1 MTKAI
6 PKKEV
11 KPASVGK
18 PGITGIPIDPDDTDL
33 LDVLPVK
40 VRISEGDP
48 QEDEDY
54 DPLLEVFNIEDDD
67 EDEIIAAD
75 LSPDLFDGLESAT
88 SNIDLDYLSKI
99 IGLGRKNRQLGY
111 DEVNDLLPNTM
122 SSSADIDYILAKFE
136 EEGIEIIVPSNEGPA
151 PEDEEA
157 NFNRETKKAFKRYLD
172 GEENID
178 VDPLRHY
185 LNHMG
190 KIPLLTRKEE
200 FRLSK
205 MLEMTEKMVR
215 RCLYTSSYAQ
225 TALIEKLK
233 RVTDKEI
240 DKFMIINPDIGV
252 EKSFAKRRM
261 LTNIETLRKIN
272 KRNKKD
278 MESFLKGGSKNL
290 LERITQRQNS
300 IASLLEEIA
309 IKNVKLKGVTE
320 ELVKC
325 SLQMRKLINEHALLE
340 KKDPKSLRTKQIH
353 IKIIK
358 MEYEMGETADSL
370 FARIQRLEKARGD
383 LLIASK
389 GLAEGNLRLVVPIA
403 KDHRNR
409 GIPFL
414 DLTQDGNSG
423 LMRAVE
429 KFEYRRGFKFST
441 YATWWIR
448 QSVTRCI
455 QEHSRAIRL
464 PANTLRTIARIRNV
478 MRTFEHERGRPPS
491 VEEIAD
497 DVNIPETEVK
507 RLLRIAYNPISLD
520 ATLGDGDGEF
530 GDFIAD
536 RAARQPH
543 EIIDLKQLRDK
554 LYASMVD
561 LTDREREIIILRF
574 GIGGQTYTLEEVGAK
589 FGVTRER
596 IRQIEAKALMKL
608 QHPIRSGH
616 LIPYMEAYEE

>member
-1 MTKAI
+1 MS
-6 PKKEV
+6 KKDQEEVLDDKNIEV
-11 KPASVGK
+11 K
-18 PGITGIPIDPDDTDL
+18 DPDELKNKEGESKESEDDFDP
-33 LDVLPVK
+33 DV
-40 VRISEGDP
+40 IEGI
-48 QEDEDY
+48 DED
-54 DPLLEVFNIEDDD
+54 LVGHV
-67 EDEIIAAD
+67 
-75 LSPDLFDGLESAT
+75 PDLFQDQNAT
-88 SNIDLDYLSKI
+88 TNIDLDYISKI
-99 IGLGRKNRQLGY
+99 IEEGLEKRKLNY
-111 DEVNDLLPNTM
+111 EEVNDMLPNTM
-122 SSSADIDYILAKFE
+122 SSSSDVDTILAKFE
-136 EEGIEIIVPSNEGPA
+136 ELGLEIIIPEIDGPA
-151 PEDEEA
+151 PEDQEA
-157 NFNRETKKAFKRYLD
+157 NLNRETKKAFKRYLD
-172 GEENID
+172 GEEDID

-190 KIPLLTRKEE
+190 KIPLLTRQEE

-215 RCLYTSSYAQ
+215 RCLYTNSLAQ
-225 TALIEKLK
+225 NEIIEMIENI
-233 RVTDKEI
+233 TDRQV

-252 EKSFAKRRM
+252 EKPFAKRRM
-261 LTNIETLRKIN
+261 LSNIETIKKIN
-272 KRNKKD
+272 KKNKADISAYLKNND
-278 MESFLKGGSKNL
+278 ESL
-290 LERITQRQNS
+290 LENIRVRQNS
-300 IASLLEEIA
+300 CASLLEEMT
-309 IKNVKLKGVTE
+309 IKNIKLVPISDNLFKYAQQMGKLSIE
-320 ELVKC
+320 NER
-325 SLQMRKLINEHALLE
+325 LQKRSPTSMRARQINMQIFKLEYQLGEPASNL
-340 KKDPKSLRTKQIH
+340 QI
-353 IKIIK
+353 
-358 MEYEMGETADSL
+358 
-370 FARIQRLEKARGD
+370 RIQRLKKAKND

-389 GLAEGNLRLVVPIA
+389 GLAEGNLRLVVSIA

-414 DLTQDGNSG
+414 DLIQDGNSG

-464 PANTLRTIARIRNV
+464 PANTLRTIAKIRNV
-478 MRTFEHERGRPPS
+478 MRTFEHDRGRPAQ

-497 DVNIPETEVK
+497 EVNIPESEVK

-536 RAARQPH
+536 KTAKQPH
-543 EIIDLKQLRDK
+543 EIVDLHNLRSK
-554 LYASMVD
+554 LYQSMVD
-561 LTDREREIIILRF
+561 LTDREREIIVLRF
-574 GIGGQTYTLEEVGAK
+574 GIGGQSYTLEEVGAK

-616 LIPYMEAYEE
+616 LVPFMEAYEK

>member
-1 MTKAI
+1 TVE
-6 PKKEV
+6 KEEENV
-11 KPASVGK
+11 IVL
-18 PGITGIPIDPDDTDL
+18 PDDL
-33 LDVLPVK
+33 EE
-40 VRISEGDP
+40 ISGVAPDM
-48 QEDEDY
+48 
-54 DPLLEVFNIEDDD
+54 FSGIE
-67 EDEIIAAD
+67 
-75 LSPDLFDGLESAT
+75 T
-88 SNIDLDYLSKI
+88 SNVDYDYLSKI
-99 IGLGRKNRQLGY
+99 VDLGKEKGVLDY
-111 DEVNDLLPNTM
+111 DEVNDMLPNTM
-122 SSSADIDYILAKFE
+122 SSSSDVDYILAKFE
-136 EEGIEIIVPSNEGPA
+136 EYQLEIIIPQIEGPA
-151 PEDEEA
+151 PEDQEA
-157 NFNRETKKAFKRYLD
+157 NLNRETKKAFKRYLD
-172 GEENID
+172 GEEDID

-190 KIPLLTRKEE
+190 KIPLLTRREE

-215 RCLYTSSYAQ
+215 RCLYTNSYSQ
-225 TALIEKLK
+225 KSIITLIENI
-233 RVTDKEI
+233 TDREV
-240 DKFMIINPDIGV
+240 DKFMLINPDIGV

-261 LTNIETLRKIN
+261 LTNIATIKKIIQ
-272 KRNKKD
+272 RNNDSMAKY
-278 MESFLKGGSKNL
+278 LKEGNHELVKN
-290 LERITQRQNS
+290 IQQRQNS
-300 IASLLEEIA
+300 CASLLEEIA
-309 IKNVKLKGVTE
+309 IKNVKLTDIADD
-320 ELVKC
+320 LIKC
-325 SLQMRKLINEHALLE
+325 ASQMKKL
-340 KKDPKSLRTKQIH
+340 KD
-353 IKIIK
+353 
-358 MEYEMGETADSL
+358 EYERLNRRAPTSMRTRQLHVQLLKLEYQMGEPADEL
-370 FARIQRLEKARGD
+370 FQRIKRLKKARQD
-383 LLIASK
+383 LLAASK
-389 GLAEGNLRLVVPIA
+389 GLAEGNLRLVVSIA

-414 DLTQDGNSG
+414 DLIQDGNSG

-478 MRTFEHERGRPPS
+478 MRTFEHDRGRPAS

-497 DVNIPETEVK
+497 EVNIPETEVK

-536 RAARQPH
+536 RAAKQPH
-543 EIIDLKQLRDK
+543 EVIDLQDLRSK
-554 LYASMVD
+554 LYQSMVD

-574 GIGGQTYTLEEVGAK
+574 GIGGQSYTLEEVGAK

-616 LIPYMEAYEE
+616 LVPFMEAYEE

>member
-1 MTKAI
+1 MSKVE
-6 PKKEV
+6 KEDL
-11 KPASVGK
+11 
-18 PGITGIPIDPDDTDL
+18 ILDDD
-33 LDVLPVK
+33 LPVEEDTIGK
-40 VRISEGDP
+40 VGS
-48 QEDEDY
+48 
-54 DPLLEVFNIEDDD
+54 LEDDD
-67 EDEIIAAD
+67 DIDMEG
-75 LSPDLFDGLESAT
+75 LSPDLYEDGDEVM
-88 SNIDLDYLSKI
+88 SNVHDDYLQRI
-99 IGLGRKNRQLGY
+99 VQIGKEKKLVSY
-111 DEVNDLLPNTM
+111 DEANDALPNTM
-122 SSSADIDYILAKFE
+122 SSSSDVDYILAKFE
-136 EEGIEIIVPSNEGPA
+136 EIGIEMVIPDVEGPA

-172 GEENID
+172 GEQDID

-215 RCLYTSSYAQ
+215 RCLYTSGYTQSVI
-225 TALIEKLK
+225 TRMLRHISD
-233 RVTDKEI
+233 REI
-240 DKFMIINPDIGV
+240 DKFMIINPDMGV
-252 EKSFAKRRM
+252 EKPFAKKRM
-261 LTNIETLRKIN
+261 LSNLDSLEMIQ
-272 KRNKKD
+272 KRNRAD
-278 MESFLKGGSKNL
+278 MAPRLKSGEDHGEI
-290 LERITQRQNS
+290 ERIRLRQNS
-300 IASLLEEIA
+300 CASLLEEVN
-309 IKNVKLKGVTE
+309 IKNVKLLPVAD
-320 ELVKC
+320 ELMKC
-325 SLQMRKLINEHALLE
+325 AQQMRKLIDERTRL
-340 KKDPKSLRTKQIH
+340 KKRAPKSMRARQIEV
-353 IKIIK
+353 KIIK
-358 MEYEMGETADSL
+358 MEYEMCETADDL
-370 FARIQRLEKARGD
+370 FKRIERLKKARAD
-383 LLIASK
+383 LLVASK
-389 GLAEGNLRLVVPIA
+389 GLAEGNLRLVVSIA

-414 DLTQDGNSG
+414 DLIQDGNSG

-464 PANTLRTIARIRNV
+464 PANTLRTIAKIRNA
-478 MRTFEHERGRPPS
+478 MRTFEHDRGRPAS
-491 VEEIAD
+491 VEELAD
-497 DVNIPETEVK
+497 EVNIPESEVK

-536 RAARQPH
+536 KTTLQPH
-543 EIIDLKQLRDK
+543 EIVDLKELREK
-554 LYASMVD
+554 LYQSMSD
-561 LTDREREIIILRF
+561 LSEREREIIILRF

-616 LIPYMEAYEE
+616 LVPFMEAYED

>member
-1 MTKAI
+1 MG
-6 PKKEV
+6 KKNQEEKLDKDKV
-11 KPASVGK
+11 SVEEK
-18 PGITGIPIDPDDTDL
+18 KTEETVAQSEEEDFDPD
-33 LDVLPVK
+33 VLAG
-40 VRISEGDP
+40 I
-48 QEDEDY
+48 
-54 DPLLEVFNIEDDD
+54 DDD
-67 EDEIIAAD
+67 
-75 LSPDLFDGLESAT
+75 LVGHVPDLFEDQNET
-88 SNIDLDYLSKI
+88 TIVYLDYIAKI
-99 IGLGRKNRQLGY
+99 IETGEEKKRLSY
-111 DEVNDLLPNTM
+111 EEVNDMLPNTM
-122 SSSADIDYILAKFE
+122 SSSSDVDKILAKFE
-136 EEGIEIIVPSNEGPA
+136 ELGLEIVIPDIDGPA
-151 PEDEEA
+151 PEDQEA
-157 NFNRETKKAFKRYLD
+157 NLNRETKKAFKRYLD
-172 GEENID
+172 GEEDID

-190 KIPLLTRKEE
+190 KIPLLTRQEE

-215 RCLYTSSYAQ
+215 RCLYTSSLAQ
-225 TALIEKLK
+225 QETIE
-233 RVTDKEI
+233 VIENITDREV

-252 EKSFAKRRM
+252 EKPFAKRRM
-261 LTNIETLRKIN
+261 LSNVDTIKKIN
-272 KRNKKD
+272 KRNRAD
-278 MESFLKGGSKNL
+278 MAAYLKNGDEKL
-290 LERITQRQNS
+290 IEKIKVRQNS
-300 IASLLEEIA
+300 CASLLEEIT
-309 IKNVKLKGVTE
+309 IKNIKLTPVSDNLLKYAQ
-320 ELVKC
+320 
-325 SLQMRKLINEHALLE
+325 QMEKLIHENERLQ
-340 KKDPKSLRTKQIH
+340 KRNPKTMRARQ
-353 IKIIK
+353 IK
-358 MEYEMGETADSL
+358 MQIYKLEYKLGEPASDL
-370 FARIQRLEKARGD
+370 QVRIKRLKKAKAD

-389 GLAEGNLRLVVPIA
+389 GLAEGNLRLVVSIA

-414 DLTQDGNSG
+414 DLIQDGNSG

-464 PANTLRTIARIRNV
+464 PANTLRTIAKIRNV
-478 MRTFEHERGRPPS
+478 MRTFEHDRGRPAQ

-497 DVNIPETEVK
+497 EVNIPESEVK

-536 RAARQPH
+536 KTAKQPH
-543 EIIDLKQLRDK
+543 EIVDLHNLRSK
-554 LYASMVD
+554 LYQSMVD
-561 LTDREREIIILRF
+561 LTDREREIIVLRF
-574 GIGGQTYTLEEVGAK
+574 GIGGQSYTLEEVGAK

-616 LIPYMEAYEE
+616 LVPFMEAYEK

>member
-1 MTKAI
+1 MS
-6 PKKEV
+6 EED
-11 KPASVGK
+11 
-18 PGITGIPIDPDDTDL
+18 IDLSDETQ
-33 LDVLPVK
+33 VE
-40 VRISEGDP
+40 ISEDP
-48 QEDEDY
+48 VIAGVDEATDDSSETSVLADEDSS
-54 DPLLEVFNIEDDD
+54 LETQSFGAI
-67 EDEIIAAD
+67 
-75 LSPDLFDGLESAT
+75 PDLFDEIDIES
-88 SNIDLDYLSKI
+88 NVDLDYLAKI
-99 IGLGRKNRQLGY
+99 VGLGTLKGVLDY

-122 SSSADIDYILAKFE
+122 SSSSDVDYILAKFE
-136 EEGIEIIVPSNEGPA
+136 GLGIDIIIPDFEGPA
-151 PEDEEA
+151 PEDQEA
-157 NFNRETKKAFKRYLD
+157 NLNRETKKAFKRYLD
-172 GEENID
+172 GEEDID

-215 RCLYTSSYAQ
+215 RCIYTSSYGQ
-225 TALIEKLK
+225 QEIESMFKGI
-233 RVTDKEI
+233 TDREV
-240 DKFMIINPDIGV
+240 DRFMIINPDVGI

-261 LTNIETLRKIN
+261 LTNIETIRKIRL
-272 KRNKKD
+272 RNKQD
-278 MESFLKGGSKNL
+278 MTAFLKGEREVTL
-290 LERITQRQNS
+290 LDRIAQRQNS
-300 IASLLEEIA
+300 CASLLEEIA
-309 IKNVKLKGVTE
+309 IKNVCLKE
-320 ELVKC
+320 IAENLIKC
-325 SLQMRKLINEHALLE
+325 SHQMKKMLDEHERLKKRAPDSMRVRQLHVQIVKL
-340 KKDPKSLRTKQIH
+340 
-353 IKIIK
+353 
-358 MEYEMGETADSL
+358 EYQMGEPAEYL
-370 FARIQRLEKARGD
+370 FKRIRRLQKARHD
-383 LLIASK
+383 LLMASK
-389 GLAEGNLRLVVPIA
+389 GLAEGNLRLVVSIA

-414 DLTQDGNSG
+414 DLIQDGNSG

-478 MRTFEHERGRPPS
+478 MRTFEHDRGRSAS

-497 DVNIPETEVK
+497 EVNIPESEVK

-536 RAARQPH
+536 RAAKQPH
-543 EIIDLKQLRDK
+543 EIVDLQNLRSN
-554 LYASMVD
+554 LYKSMVD
-561 LTDREREIIILRF
+561 LTEREREIIILRF
-574 GIGGQTYTLEEVGAK
+574 GIGGQSYTLEEVGAK

-616 LIPYMEAYEE
+616 LVPFMESYED

>member
-1 MTKAI
+1 MAKSEQEEEPVKDENLSEETE
-6 PKKEV
+6 EV
-11 KPASVGK
+11 QEGAESEEEDF
-18 PGITGIPIDPDDTDL
+18 DPDNFDDIDDL
-33 LDVLPVK
+33 IDHEPDMFDDLDEPTNV
-40 VRISEGDP
+40 
-48 QEDEDY
+48 
-54 DPLLEVFNIEDDD
+54 
-67 EDEIIAAD
+67 
-75 LSPDLFDGLESAT
+75 
-88 SNIDLDYLSKI
+88 DLDYISKI
-99 IGLGRKNRQLGY
+99 VNLGLEKKKLSY
-111 DEVNDLLPNTM
+111 EEVNDMLPNTM
-122 SSSADIDYILAKFE
+122 SSSSDVDTILAKFE
-136 EEGIEIIVPSNEGPA
+136 ALGLEIIIPEYDGPA
-151 PEDEEA
+151 PEDQEA
-157 NFNRETKKAFKRYLD
+157 NLNRETKKAFKRYLD
-172 GEENID
+172 GEEDID

-215 RCLYTSSYAQ
+215 RCLYTNSLAQ
-225 TALIEKLK
+225 T
-233 RVTDKEI
+233 EI
-240 DKFMIINPDIGV
+240 IAMLSKIKDREVDKFMIINPDIGI
-252 EKSFAKRRM
+252 EKSFAKKRM
-261 LTNIETLRKIN
+261 LSNVETIEKIN
-272 KRNKKD
+272 KRNKDDMANYLKTKD
-278 MESFLKGGSKNL
+278 ESL
-290 LERITQRQNS
+290 LENIKVRQNS
-300 IASLLEEIA
+300 CASLMEEMA
-309 IKNVKLKGVTE
+309 IKNVKLQQVSSNIIKYAQQVNKLVTE
-320 ELVKC
+320 RERLFKRNPN
-325 SLQMRKLINEHALLE
+325 SMRARQINVQIYKL
-340 KKDPKSLRTKQIH
+340 
-353 IKIIK
+353 
-358 MEYEMGETADSL
+358 EYQMGEPAD
-370 FARIQRLEKARGD
+370 AVAIRIKRLKKAKND

-389 GLAEGNLRLVVPIA
+389 GLAEGNLRLVVSIA

-414 DLTQDGNSG
+414 DLIQDGNSG

-464 PANTLRTIARIRNV
+464 PANTLRTIAKIRNV
-478 MRTFEHERGRPPS
+478 MRTFEHDRGRQAQ

-497 DVNIPETEVK
+497 EVNIPESEVK

-536 RAARQPH
+536 KTAKQPH
-543 EIIDLKQLRDK
+543 DIVDLQNLREK
-554 LYASMVD
+554 LYQSMVD
-561 LTDREREIIILRF
+561 LTEREREIIVLRF
-574 GIGGQTYTLEEVGAK
+574 GIGGQSYTLEEVGAK

-616 LIPYMEAYEE
+616 LVPFMEAYEH

>member
-1 MTKAI
+1 MSSKTKESSKAAPEEETI
-6 PKKEV
+6 SSETQTISAEEETIQD
-11 KPASVGK
+11 PA
-18 PGITGIPIDPDDTDL
+18 
-33 LDVLPVK
+33 
-40 VRISEGDP
+40 
-48 QEDEDY
+48 EDSQFSTE
-54 DPLLEVFNIEDDD
+54 
-67 EDEIIAAD
+67 
-75 LSPDLFDGLESAT
+75 PDLFDGVEMES
-88 SNIDLDYLSKI
+88 NVELDYLSKI
-99 IGLGRKNRQLGY
+99 VELGKLKGILSY

-122 SSSADIDYILAKFE
+122 SSSSDVDYILAKFE
-136 EEGIEIIVPSNEGPA
+136 ELELEIIIAEYEGPA
-151 PEDEEA
+151 PEDQEA
-157 NFNRETKKAFKRYLD
+157 NLNRETKKAFKRYLD
-172 GEENID
+172 GEEDID

-215 RCLYTSSYAQ
+215 RCLYTSTYAQ
-225 TALIEKLK
+225 VKIAEMLREI
-233 RVTDKEI
+233 TDREV
-240 DKFMIINPDIGV
+240 DKFMIINPDIGI

-261 LTNIETLRKIN
+261 HTNLDTIEKISE
-272 KRNKKD
+272 RNQRD
-278 MESFLKGGSKNL
+278 IAHYLKQGNDPKL
-290 LERITQRQNS
+290 LDVIYQRQNS
-300 IASLLEEIA
+300 CASLLEEVT
-309 IKNVKLKGVTE
+309 IKNVCLIETAEDLIKCAAQMKKMIDEYTRICKRSPDSMRARQLKVMI
-320 ELVKC
+320 V
-325 SLQMRKLINEHALLE
+325 
-340 KKDPKSLRTKQIH
+340 
-353 IKIIK
+353 K
-358 MEYEMGETADSL
+358 MEYQMGEPADAL
-370 FARIQRLEKARGD
+370 FRRIKRLKKARYD
-383 LLIASK
+383 LLMASK
-389 GLAEGNLRLVVPIA
+389 GLAEGNLRLVVSIA

-414 DLTQDGNSG
+414 DLIQDGNSG

-478 MRTFEHERGRPPS
+478 MRTFEHDRGRAAS

-497 DVNIPETEVK
+497 EVNIPEGEVK

-536 RAARQPH
+536 RAAKQPH
-543 EIIDLKQLRDK
+543 EIVDLQHLRDN
-554 LYASMVD
+554 LYKAMVD
-561 LTDREREIIILRF
+561 LTEREKEIIILRF
-574 GIGGQTYTLEEVGAK
+574 GIGGQSYTLEEVGAK

-616 LIPYMEAYEE
+616 LVPFMEAYED

>member
-1 MTKAI
+1 MSKETKDRNDE
-6 PKKEV
+6 KKI
-11 KPASVGK
+11 VGS
-18 PGITGIPIDPDDTDL
+18 DDTITMD
-33 LDVLPVK
+33 P
-40 VRISEGDP
+40 SEKTDASEQTGTIGTIVDP
-48 QEDEDY
+48 SEDTS
-54 DPLLEVFNIEDDD
+54 FKS
-67 EDEIIAAD
+67 
-75 LSPDLFDGLESAT
+75 SPDLFDDMDMES
-88 SNIDLDYLSKI
+88 NVDIDYLGQI
-99 IGLGRKNRQLGY
+99 VELGCLKGVLDY

-122 SSSADIDYILAKFE
+122 SSSSDVDYVLAKFE
-136 EEGIEIIVPSNEGPA
+136 EIGIEIIIPEFDGPA
-151 PEDEEA
+151 PEDQEA
-157 NFNRETKKAFKRYLD
+157 NLNRETKKAFKRYLD
-172 GEENID
+172 GEEDID

-215 RCLYTSSYAQ
+215 RCLYTSSYGQ
-225 TALIEKLK
+225 QEIENMLK
-233 RVTDKEI
+233 GITDREV
-240 DKFMIINPDIGV
+240 DKFMIINPDIGI

-261 LTNIETLRKIN
+261 LTNVETIRKIRD
-272 KRNKKD
+272 RNKKD
-278 MESFLKGGSKNL
+278 LSEFLKEGRDEDIV
-290 LERITQRQNS
+290 ERINQRQNS
-300 IASLLEEIA
+300 CASLLEEVT
-309 IKNVKLKGVTE
+309 IKNVCLKE
-320 ELVKC
+320 
-325 SLQMRKLINEHALLE
+325 IA
-340 KKDPKSLRTKQIH
+340 DD
-353 IKIIK
+353 IIK
-358 MEYEMGETADSL
+358 CASQMEKMLVEYERLKKRSPNSMRTRQLYVQIVKLEYQMGEPASEL
-370 FARIQRLEKARGD
+370 FKRIKRLKKARHD
-383 LLIASK
+383 LLMASK
-389 GLAEGNLRLVVPIA
+389 GLAEGNLRLVVSIA

-414 DLTQDGNSG
+414 DLIQDGNSG

-478 MRTFEHERGRPPS
+478 MRTFEHDRGRSAS

-497 DVNIPETEVK
+497 EVNIPEGEVK

-536 RAARQPH
+536 RAAKQPH
-543 EIIDLKQLRDK
+543 ELVDLQDLREN
-554 LYASMVD
+554 LYKSMVD

-574 GIGGQTYTLEEVGAK
+574 GIGGQSYTLEEVGAK

-616 LIPYMEAYEE
+616 LVPFMESYEE

>member
-1 MTKAI
+1 MAI
-6 PKKEV
+6 DQLPIENNQKDRTEV
-11 KPASVGK
+11 SEVV
-18 PGITGIPIDPDDTDL
+18 
-33 LDVLPVK
+33 DVN
-40 VRISEGDP
+40 II
-48 QEDEDY
+48 EDETLDGA
-54 DPLLEVFNIEDDD
+54 ER
-67 EDEIIAAD
+67 
-75 LSPDLFDGLESAT
+75 DLFSGLDET
-88 SNIDLDYLSKI
+88 SNISLDYLTKI
-99 IGLGRKNRQLGY
+99 VEQGQELGKIDY
-111 DEVNDLLPNTM
+111 DTVNDLLPNTM
-122 SSSADIDYILAKFE
+122 SSSSDVDYILAKFE
-136 EEGIEIIVPSNEGPA
+136 ELDLEIIIPILDGPA
-151 PEDEEA
+151 PEDQEA
-157 NFNRETKKAFKRYLD
+157 NLNRETKKAFKRYLD
-172 GEENID
+172 GEEDID

-225 TALIEKLK
+225 SRIIEMMQAI
-233 RVTDKEI
+233 TDREV
-240 DKFMIINPDIGV
+240 DKFMIINPDIGI

-261 LTNIETLRKIN
+261 QSNLDTIRKIHQKN
-272 KRNKKD
+272 KND
-278 MESFLKGGSKNL
+278 MADYLKNGNHDL
-290 LERITQRQNS
+290 LPKVRQRQNS
-300 IASLLEEIA
+300 CASLLEEIA
-309 IKNVKLKGVTE
+309 IKNVKLTDIADD
-320 ELVKC
+320 LIKC
-325 SLQMRKLINEHALLE
+325 SQQMKKLIDEHKRL
-340 KKDPKSLRTKQIH
+340 KKRSPKSLRVRQI
-353 IKIIK
+353 KTQIIK
-358 MEYEMGETADSL
+358 LEYQMGEPADDLSK
-370 FARIQRLEKARGD
+370 RIERLTKARAD

-389 GLAEGNLRLVVPIA
+389 GLAEGNLRLVVSIA

-414 DLTQDGNSG
+414 DLIQDGNSG

-464 PANTLRTIARIRNV
+464 PANTLRTIAKIRNV
-478 MRTFEHERGRPPS
+478 MRTFEHDRGRPAS

-497 DVNIPETEVK
+497 EVNIPESEVK

-536 RAARQPH
+536 RAAKQPH
-543 EIIDLKQLRDK
+543 EIVDLQNLRTK
-554 LYASMVD
+554 LYQSMVD
-561 LTDREREIIILRF
+561 LTDREKEIIILRF
-574 GIGGQTYTLEEVGAK
+574 GIGGQSYTLEEVGAK

-616 LIPYMEAYEE
+616 LIPFMEAYEE

>member
-1 MTKAI
+1 MVIAI
-6 PKKEV
+6 APQAPQVSPEIAQRDEHAV
-11 KPASVGK
+11 EDVTLSS
-18 PGITGIPIDPDDTDL
+18 TPDMF
-33 LDVLPVK
+33 
-40 VRISEGDP
+40 EG
-48 QEDEDY
+48 
-54 DPLLEVFNIEDDD
+54 FNM
-67 EDEIIAAD
+67 
-75 LSPDLFDGLESAT
+75 ES
-88 SNIDLDYLSKI
+88 NVDLDYLSKI
-99 IGLGRKNRQLGY
+99 IEQGELKGVLDY

-122 SSSADIDYILAKFE
+122 SSSSDVDYILAKFE
-136 EEGIEIIVPSNEGPA
+136 ELELEIVIPNLEGPA
-151 PEDEEA
+151 PEDQEA
-157 NFNRETKKAFKRYLD
+157 NLNRETKKAFKRYLD
-172 GEENID
+172 GEEDID

-190 KIPLLTRKEE
+190 KIPLLTRREE

-205 MLEMTEKMVR
+205 MLEMTEKMLR
-215 RCLYTSSYAQ
+215 RTLYTSSYAQ
-225 TALIEKLK
+225 QEIETML
-233 RVTDKEI
+233 VNITDREV
-240 DKFMIINPDIGV
+240 DKFMIINPDIGI

-261 LTNIETLRKIN
+261 LTNTETIRKIRSRNKRDIETFLRGD
-272 KRNKKD
+272 RD
-278 MESFLKGGSKNL
+278 KNL
-290 LERITQRQNS
+290 IERISQRQNS
-300 IASLLEEIA
+300 CASLLEEVS
-309 IKNVKLKGVTE
+309 IKNVCLKNIADDIIKCAAQMKKMLTEYEKLKKRSPDSMRTRQLYVQI
-320 ELVKC
+320 VK
-325 SLQMRKLINEHALLE
+325 LE
-340 KKDPKSLRTKQIH
+340 YQ
-353 IKIIK
+353 
-358 MEYEMGETADSL
+358 MGEPAHEL
-370 FARIQRLEKARGD
+370 FKRIKRLKKARHD
-383 LLIASK
+383 LLMASK
-389 GLAEGNLRLVVPIA
+389 GLAEGNLRLVVSIA

-414 DLTQDGNSG
+414 DLIQDGNSG

-478 MRTFEHERGRPPS
+478 MRTFEHDRGRAAS

-497 DVNIPETEVK
+497 EVNIPEGEVK

-536 RAARQPH
+536 RAAKQPH
-543 EIIDLKQLRDK
+543 ELVDLQDLRGA
-554 LYASMVD
+554 LYKSMVD

-574 GIGGQTYTLEEVGAK
+574 GIGGQSYTLEEVGAK

-616 LIPYMEAYEE
+616 LVPYMECYEE

>member
-1 MTKAI
+1 MKKDDSDSAEEKN
-6 PKKEV
+6 PKKDSPEV
-11 KPASVGK
+11 ETKTAPFA
-18 PGITGIPIDPDDTDL
+18 DPPEESTFTS
-33 LDVLPVK
+33 K
-40 VRISEGDP
+40 
-48 QEDEDY
+48 
-54 DPLLEVFNIEDDD
+54 
-67 EDEIIAAD
+67 
-75 LSPDLFDGLESAT
+75 PDLFDGVGMES
-88 SNIDLDYLSKI
+88 NVELDYLGKI
-99 IGLGRKNRQLGY
+99 VEFGSLKGVLDY

-122 SSSADIDYILAKFE
+122 SSASDVDYILARFE
-136 EEGIEIIVPSNEGPA
+136 ELAIEIIIPEFEGPA
-151 PEDEEA
+151 PEDQEA
-157 NFNRETKKAFKRYLD
+157 NLNRETKKAFKRYLD
-172 GEENID
+172 GEEDID

-225 TALIEKLK
+225 REIRDMLQDI
-233 RVTDKEI
+233 TDREV
-240 DKFMIINPDIGV
+240 DKFMIINPDIGI

-261 LTNIETLRKIN
+261 LTNLDTIEKIRDRNNEDMAAYLRA
-272 KRNKKD
+272 
-278 MESFLKGGSKNL
+278 GSEDITVI
-290 LERITQRQNS
+290 ERVGARQNS
-300 IASLLEEIA
+300 CASLLEEVT
-309 IKNVKLKGVTE
+309 IKNVCLKE
-320 ELVKC
+320 IADDLIKC
-325 SLQMRKLINEHALLE
+325 NAQMRKMIEEFERLQKRA
-340 KKDPKSLRTKQIH
+340 PKSMRARQLHVQIV
-353 IKIIK
+353 K
-358 MEYEMGETADSL
+358 MEYQMGEPAEALDQ
-370 FARIQRLEKARGD
+370 RIVRLKKARHD
-383 LLIASK
+383 LLMASK
-389 GLAEGNLRLVVPIA
+389 GLAEGNLRLVVSIA

-414 DLTQDGNSG
+414 DLIQDGNSG

-478 MRTFEHERGRPPS
+478 MRTFEHDRGRSAS
-491 VEEIAD
+491 VEELAD
-497 DVNIPETEVK
+497 EVNIPESEVK

-536 RAARQPH
+536 RAAKQPH
-543 EIIDLKQLRDK
+543 ELVDLQQLREN
-554 LYASMVD
+554 LYKSMVD
-561 LTDREREIIILRF
+561 LTEREKEIIILRF
-574 GIGGQTYTLEEVGAK
+574 GIGGQSYTLEEVGAK

-616 LIPYMEAYEE
+616 LVPFMESYDM

>member
-1 MTKAI
+1 MELEDA
-6 PKKEV
+6 
-11 KPASVGK
+11 
-18 PGITGIPIDPDDTDL
+18 D
-33 LDVLPVK
+33 
-40 VRISEGDP
+40 ISEDS
-48 QEDEDY
+48 EIIDI
-54 DPLLEVFNIEDDD
+54 VDD
-67 EDEIIAAD
+67 EDDVLDIDEVDIEGVT
-75 LSPDLFDGLESAT
+75 PDLFSDLDGES
-88 SNIDLDYLSKI
+88 NVELDYLSKI
-99 IGLGRKNRQLGY
+99 VGNGVERGVLDY

-122 SSSADIDYILAKFE
+122 SSSSDVDYILAKFE
-136 EEGIEIIVPSNEGPA
+136 ELSIDIIIPDYEGPA
-151 PEDEEA
+151 PEDQEA
-157 NFNRETKKAFKRYLD
+157 NLNRETKKAFKRYLD
-172 GEENID
+172 GEEDID

-215 RCLYTSSYAQ
+215 RCLYTSSYCQ
-225 TALIEKLK
+225 QIIDDMLYRISD
-233 RVTDKEI
+233 RDV
-240 DKFMIINPDIGV
+240 DKFMIINPDIGI

-261 LTNIETLRKIN
+261 QTNLDTIRKIR
-272 KRNKKD
+272 KRNKQD
-278 MESFLKGGSKNL
+278 VSDYLKEIK
-290 LERITQRQNS
+290 EKKIIEVVQQRQNS
-300 IASLLEEIA
+300 CASLLEEIT
-309 IKNVKLKGVTE
+309 IKNVCLKDVAE
-320 ELVKC
+320 ELIKC
-325 SLQMRKLINEHALLE
+325 AQQMHKLIDEYDRL
-340 KKDPKSLRTKQIH
+340 KKRAPDSMRTRQIH
-353 IKIIK
+353 VQIIK
-358 MEYEMGETADSL
+358 LEYQMGEPAEEL
-370 FARIQRLEKARGD
+370 FKRITRLKKAQND
-383 LLIASK
+383 LLMASK
-389 GLAEGNLRLVVPIA
+389 GLAEGNLRLVVSIA

-414 DLTQDGNSG
+414 DLIQDGNSG

-464 PANTLRTIARIRNV
+464 PANTLRTIAKIRNV
-478 MRTFEHERGRPPS
+478 MRTFEHDRGRSAS

-497 DVNIPETEVK
+497 EVNIPESEVK

-543 EIIDLKQLRDK
+543 ELVDLQDLRSS
-554 LYASMVD
+554 LYQSMVD

-574 GIGGQTYTLEEVGAK
+574 GIGGQSYTLEEVGAK

-616 LIPYMEAYEE
+616 LVPFMETYEE

>member
-1 MTKAI
+1 MSNEELDSKVESI
-6 PKKEV
+6 DSENSVKE
-11 KPASVGK
+11 KGNEEKTLPLPA
-18 PGITGIPIDPDDTDL
+18 PEEEIHGIT
-33 LDVLPVK
+33 
-40 VRISEGDP
+40 
-48 QEDEDY
+48 
-54 DPLLEVFNIEDDD
+54 
-67 EDEIIAAD
+67 
-75 LSPDLFDGLESAT
+75 PDLFEGVET
-88 SNIDLDYLSKI
+88 SNVDFDYLAKI
-99 IGLGRKNRQLGY
+99 VDLGIEKGVLDY
-111 DEVNDLLPNTM
+111 DEVNDMLPNTM
-122 SSSADIDYILAKFE
+122 SSSSDVDYILAKFE
-136 EEGIEIIVPSNEGPA
+136 ELELEIIIPQIEGPA
-151 PEDEEA
+151 PEDQEA
-157 NFNRETKKAFKRYLD
+157 NLNRETKKAFKRYLD
-172 GEENID
+172 GEEDID

-215 RCLYTSSYAQ
+215 RCLYTSAYAQ
-225 TALIEKLK
+225 KAIIEILDGI
-233 RVTDKEI
+233 TDREV

-261 LTNIETLRKIN
+261 LSNIETITKIN
-272 KRNKKD
+272 KRNQDD
-278 MESFLKGGSKNL
+278 MSNHLRNPDEELIT
-290 LERITQRQNS
+290 RIQHRQNS
-300 IASLLEEIA
+300 CASLLEEIA
-309 IKNVKLKGVTE
+309 IKNVKLTDTADDMI
-320 ELVKC
+320 KC
-325 SLQMRKLINEHALLE
+325 AQQMKKLKDEYERLQKRAPTSMRT
-340 KKDPKSLRTKQIH
+340 RQIH
-353 IKIIK
+353 VQMVKL
-358 MEYEMGETADSL
+358 EYQMGEPADLL
-370 FARIQRLEKARGD
+370 FKRITRLKKARHD
-383 LLIASK
+383 LLTASK
-389 GLAEGNLRLVVPIA
+389 GLAEGNLRLVVSIA

-414 DLTQDGNSG
+414 DLIQDGNSG

-478 MRTFEHERGRPPS
+478 MRTFEHDRGRPAS

-497 DVNIPETEVK
+497 EVNIPESEVK

-536 RAARQPH
+536 RAAKQPH
-543 EIIDLKQLRDK
+543 EIVDLQDLRTK
-554 LYASMVD
+554 LYQAMVD

-574 GIGGQTYTLEEVGAK
+574 GVGGQSYTLEEVGAK

-616 LIPYMEAYEE
+616 LVPFMESYEE

>member
-1 MTKAI
+1 MSNE
-6 PKKEV
+6 KKDEAV
-11 KPASVGK
+11 L
-18 PGITGIPIDPDDTDL
+18 DDDTI
-33 LDVLPVK
+33 V
-40 VRISEGDP
+40 IT
-48 QEDEDY
+48 
-54 DPLLEVFNIEDDD
+54 DDD
-67 EDEIIAAD
+67 EESSQEEGTVDKLTESIDEDDISLEGIA
-75 LSPDLFDGLESAT
+75 PDLFEGVEVLES
-88 SNIDLDYLSKI
+88 NINLDYISKI
-99 IGLGRKNRQLGY
+99 IELGLEKKAVPY

-122 SSSADIDYILAKFE
+122 SSSSDVDYILAKYE
-136 EEGIEIIVPSNEGPA
+136 EKCLEIVIPNLDGPA

-172 GEENID
+172 GEEDID

-215 RCLYTSSYAQ
+215 RCLYTSSFAQ
-225 TALIEKLK
+225 
-233 RVTDKEI
+233 KEI
-240 DKFMIINPDIGV
+240 IEMLANITDREVDKFMIINPDIGI

-261 LTNIETLRKIN
+261 LSNIDTLKKISA
-272 KRNKKD
+272 RNQAD
-278 MESFLKGGSKNL
+278 MEKYIKTKDAELVKK
-290 LERITQRQNS
+290 IKQRQNS
-300 IASLLEEIA
+300 CASLLEEISV
-309 IKNVKLKGVTE
+309 KNVKLKDSADNLIKCSQQMQKLIE
-320 ELVKC
+320 EHKRLKRRAPKSMRTRQINMQIIKLEYQMGEPAEDLAVRIKRLVKAN
-325 SLQMRKLINEHALLE
+325 S
-340 KKDPKSLRTKQIH
+340 
-353 IKIIK
+353 
-358 MEYEMGETADSL
+358 
-370 FARIQRLEKARGD
+370 D
-383 LLIASK
+383 LLSASK
-389 GLAEGNLRLVVPIA
+389 GLAEGNLRLVVSIA

-414 DLTQDGNSG
+414 DLIQDGNSG

-464 PANTLRTIARIRNV
+464 PANTLRTIAKIRNV
-478 MRTFEHERGRPPS
+478 MRTFEHDRGRPAS

-497 DVNIPETEVK
+497 EVNIPESEVK

-536 RAARQPH
+536 RAVKQPH
-543 EIIDLKQLRDK
+543 EIIDLQNLRDK
-554 LYASMVD
+554 LYQAMVD

-574 GIGGQTYTLEEVGAK
+574 GIGGQSYTLEEVGAK

-616 LIPYMEAYEE
+616 LVPFMEAYEE

>member
-1 MTKAI
+1 MK
-6 PKKEV
+6 
-11 KPASVGK
+11 
-18 PGITGIPIDPDDTDL
+18 PDDDP
-33 LDVLPVK
+33 LDDDKEEDDILPVVPLLPLVSRPK
-40 VRISEGDP
+40 IKTGPGGEELKEGDP
-48 QEDEDY
+48 GFEAVEGVEEIVS
-54 DPLLEVFNIEDDD
+54 LEDDD
-67 EDEIIAAD
+67 DID
-75 LSPDLFDGLESAT
+75 LAGVAPDLYDEVTETT
-88 SNIDLDYLSKI
+88 SNVTDDYLSRI
-99 IGLGRKNRQLGY
+99 VELGRQKREITY
-111 DEVNDLLPNTM
+111 DEANDILPNTM
-122 SSSADIDYILAKFE
+122 SSSSDVDHILAKFE
-136 EEGIEIIVPSNEGPA
+136 EIAVNIVVPQVEGPA

-172 GEENID
+172 GEQDID

-205 MLEMTEKMVR
+205 MLEMTEKMMR
-215 RCLYTSSYAQ
+215 RCLYTSSFAQ
-225 TALIEKLK
+225 SVIMNML
-233 RVTDKEI
+233 RRMSDRDV
-240 DKFMIINPDIGV
+240 DKFLIVNPDIGI
-252 EKSFAKRRM
+252 EKSFAKKRMQTNTETIRRIHEANRRDM
-261 LTNIETLRKIN
+261 AEYLREQKT
-272 KRNKKD
+272 
-278 MESFLKGGSKNL
+278 EL
-290 LERITQRQNS
+290 LDRIRVRQNS
-300 IASLLEEIA
+300 CAFLMEEINV
-309 IKNVKLKGVTE
+309 KNVKLRPVTQD
-320 ELVKC
+320 LMKC
-325 SLQMRKLINEHALLE
+325 AAQMRKLIQEVEYL
-340 KKDPKSLRTKQIH
+340 KKRSPRSMRFRQIQV
-353 IKIIK
+353 KTTK
-358 MEYEMGETADSL
+358 MEYEMGEVADAL
-370 FARIQRLEKARGD
+370 FARIERLKKARAD
-383 LLIASK
+383 LLVASK
-389 GLAEGNLRLVVPIA
+389 GLAEGNLRLVVSIA

-414 DLTQDGNSG
+414 DLIQDGNSG

-429 KFEYRRGFKFST
+429 KFEYRRGYKFST

-464 PANTLRTIARIRNV
+464 PANTLRTIAKIRNV
-478 MRTFEHERGRPPS
+478 MRTFEHDRGRPAS

-497 DVNIPETEVK
+497 EVNIPEAEVK

-536 RAARQPH
+536 RAVRQPH
-543 EIIDLKQLRDK
+543 DIVDLKQLRQK
-554 LYASMVD
+554 LYQSMTD

-574 GIGGQTYTLEEVGAK
+574 GIGGQSYTLEEVGAK

-616 LIPYMEAYEE
+616 LIPFMEAYEE

>member
-1 MTKAI
+1 MVIAI
-6 PKKEV
+6 APQAPK
-11 KPASVGK
+11 
-18 PGITGIPIDPDDTDL
+18 
-33 LDVLPVK
+33 
-40 VRISEGDP
+40 ISP
-48 QEDEDY
+48 
-54 DPLLEVFNIEDDD
+54 
-67 EDEIIAAD
+67 EIAQKD
-75 LSPDLFDGLESAT
+75 ESAVEGVTT
-88 SNIDLDYLSKI
+88 SSTPDMFEGLNMESNVDLDYLSQI
-99 IGLGRKNRQLGY
+99 IEQGELKGVLDY

-122 SSSADIDYILAKFE
+122 SSSSDVDYILAKFE
-136 EEGIEIIVPSNEGPA
+136 ELELEIVIPNLEGPA
-151 PEDEEA
+151 PEDQEA
-157 NFNRETKKAFKRYLD
+157 NLNRETKKAFKRYLD
-172 GEENID
+172 GEEDID

-190 KIPLLTRKEE
+190 KIPLLTRREE

-205 MLEMTEKMVR
+205 MLEMTEKMLR
-215 RCLYTSSYAQ
+215 RTLYTSSYAQ
-225 TALIEKLK
+225 QEIETML
-233 RVTDKEI
+233 VNITDREV
-240 DKFMIINPDIGV
+240 DKFMIINPDIGI

-261 LTNIETLRKIN
+261 LTNTETIRKIRS
-272 KRNKKD
+272 RNKKD
-278 MESFLKGGSKNL
+278 IETFLRGDRDQNL
-290 LERITQRQNS
+290 IERISQRQNS
-300 IASLLEEIA
+300 CASLLEEVS
-309 IKNVKLKGVTE
+309 IKNVCLKDIADDIIKCAAQMKKMLTEYEKLKKRTPDSMRTRQLYVQI
-320 ELVKC
+320 VK
-325 SLQMRKLINEHALLE
+325 LE
-340 KKDPKSLRTKQIH
+340 YQ
-353 IKIIK
+353 
-358 MEYEMGETADSL
+358 MGEPAHEL
-370 FARIQRLEKARGD
+370 FKRIKRLKKARHD
-383 LLIASK
+383 LLMASK
-389 GLAEGNLRLVVPIA
+389 GLAEGNLRLVVSIA

-414 DLTQDGNSG
+414 DLIQDGNSG

-478 MRTFEHERGRPPS
+478 MRTFEHDRGRAAS

-497 DVNIPETEVK
+497 EVNIPEGEVK

-536 RAARQPH
+536 RAAKQPH
-543 EIIDLKQLRDK
+543 ELVDLQDLRGA
-554 LYASMVD
+554 LYKSMVD

-574 GIGGQTYTLEEVGAK
+574 GIGGQSYTLEEVGAK

-616 LIPYMEAYEE
+616 LVPYMECYEES

>member
-1 MTKAI
+1 MSDI
-6 PKKEV
+6 ED
-11 KPASVGK
+11 
-18 PGITGIPIDPDDTDL
+18 IDDSIN
-33 LDVLPVK
+33 VV
-40 VRISEGDP
+40 I
-48 QEDEDY
+48 EDESV
-54 DPLLEVFNIEDDD
+54 LEEDTGTDTEMPSSLEDDD
-67 EDEIIAAD
+67 DID
-75 LSPDLFDGLESAT
+75 LEGVAPDLYEEAEDVT
-88 SNIDLDYLSKI
+88 SNIDYDYLGHI
-99 IGLGRKNRQLGY
+99 VELGLGKGVVDY
-111 DEVNDLLPNTM
+111 DEINDILPNTM
-122 SSSADIDYILAKFE
+122 SSSSDVDYILAKFE
-136 EEGIEIIVPSNEGPA
+136 ELHLEIRIPQLEGPA

-172 GEENID
+172 GEQDID

-190 KIPLLTRKEE
+190 KINLLTRKEE

-215 RCLYTSSYAQ
+215 RCLFTSPYAQ
-225 TALIEKLK
+225 NVIAIMLRRISD
-233 RVTDKEI
+233 RDI
-240 DKFMIINPDIGV
+240 DKFMIVNPDIGV
-252 EKSFAKRRM
+252 EKSFARRRM
-261 LTNIETLRKIN
+261 ESNLDTIDIIAERNRNDMAEVIRRGDTSRLELIRK
-272 KRNKKD
+272 
-278 MESFLKGGSKNL
+278 
-290 LERITQRQNS
+290 RQNS
-300 IASLLEEIA
+300 CASLLEEIA
-309 IKNVKLKGVTE
+309 IKNVKLHSVAD
-320 ELVKC
+320 ELIKC
-325 SLQMRKLINEHALLE
+325 HAQMAKLSKEVQNY
-340 KKDPKSLRTKQIH
+340 KKRSPKSLRTRQLIVKL
-353 IKIIK
+353 KK
-358 MEYEMGETADSL
+358 MEYQMGEEVDSL
-370 FARIQRLEKARGD
+370 AERIKRLKKARED
-383 LLIASK
+383 LLMASK
-389 GLAEGNLRLVVPIA
+389 GLAEGNLRLVVSIA

-414 DLTQDGNSG
+414 DLIQDGNSG

-464 PANTLRTIARIRNV
+464 PANTLRTIAKIRNV
-478 MRTFEHERGRPPS
+478 MRTFEHDRGRAPS

-497 DVNIPETEVK
+497 EVNIPEGEVK

-543 EIIDLKQLRDK
+543 EIVELKTLREK
-554 LYASMVD
+554 LYTSMAD

-616 LIPYMEAYEE
+616 LVPFMETYEEM

>member
-1 MTKAI
+1 LS
-6 PKKEV
+6 KEDQSD
-11 KPASVGK
+11 ASAETQT
-18 PGITGIPIDPDDTDL
+18 IA
-33 LDVLPVK
+33 
-40 VRISEGDP
+40 S
-48 QEDEDY
+48 DEDSIGVVVG
-54 DPLLEVFNIEDDD
+54 PEAPKVSPEV
-67 EDEIIAAD
+67 ARAD
-75 LSPDLFDGLESAT
+75 ESAVET
-88 SNIDLDYLSKI
+88 ITMSTTPDMFVGVEMESNVDLDYLSKI
-99 IGLGRKNRQLGY
+99 VEEGELKGVLDY

-122 SSSADIDYILAKFE
+122 SSSSDVDYILAKFE
-136 EEGIEIIVPSNEGPA
+136 ELELDIVIPNIEGPA
-151 PEDEEA
+151 PEDQEA
-157 NFNRETKKAFKRYLD
+157 NLNRETKKAFKRYLD
-172 GEENID
+172 GEEDID

-190 KIPLLTRKEE
+190 KIPLLTRREE

-205 MLEMTEKMVR
+205 MLEMTEKMLR
-215 RCLYTSSYAQ
+215 RTLYTSSYAQ
-225 TALIEKLK
+225 QEIETML
-233 RVTDKEI
+233 VNITDREV
-240 DKFMIINPDIGV
+240 DKFMIINPDIGI

-261 LTNIETLRKIN
+261 LTNTETIRKIRS
-272 KRNKKD
+272 RNKKD
-278 MESFLKGGSKNL
+278 IETFLRGGRDPDIV
-290 LERITQRQNS
+290 ERINQRQNS
-300 IASLLEEIA
+300 CASLLEEVS
-309 IKNVKLKGVTE
+309 IKNVCLKGIADDIIKCAAQMKKMLTEYEKLKKRTPDSMRTRQLYVQI
-320 ELVKC
+320 VK
-325 SLQMRKLINEHALLE
+325 LE
-340 KKDPKSLRTKQIH
+340 YQ
-353 IKIIK
+353 
-358 MEYEMGETADSL
+358 MGEPAQEL
-370 FARIQRLEKARGD
+370 FKRIKRLKKARHD
-383 LLIASK
+383 LLMASK
-389 GLAEGNLRLVVPIA
+389 GLAEGNLRLVVSIA

-414 DLTQDGNSG
+414 DLIQDGNSG

-478 MRTFEHERGRPPS
+478 MRTFEHDRGRAAS

-497 DVNIPETEVK
+497 EVNIPEGEVK

-536 RAARQPH
+536 RAAKQPH
-543 EIIDLKQLRDK
+543 ELVDLQDLRGA
-554 LYASMVD
+554 LYKSMVD

-574 GIGGQTYTLEEVGAK
+574 GIGGQSYTLEEVGAK

-616 LIPYMEAYEE
+616 LVPYMECYEE

>member
-1 MTKAI
+1 MALEDAKTAEKTEPVTPNTTGAAEEI
-6 PKKEV
+6 QGV
-11 KPASVGK
+11 K
-18 PGITGIPIDPDDTDL
+18 
-33 LDVLPVK
+33 
-40 VRISEGDP
+40 
-48 QEDEDY
+48 
-54 DPLLEVFNIEDDD
+54 
-67 EDEIIAAD
+67 
-75 LSPDLFDGLESAT
+75 PDLFVGMDSES
-88 SNIDLDYLSKI
+88 NVELDYLSKI
-99 IGLGRKNRQLGY
+99 VECGMEKGVLDY
-111 DEVNDLLPNTM
+111 DEVNDQLPNTM
-122 SSSADIDYILAKFE
+122 SSSSDVDYILAKFE
-136 EEGIEIIVPSNEGPA
+136 ELEIEIIIPDFEGPA
-151 PEDEEA
+151 PEDQEA
-157 NFNRETKKAFKRYLD
+157 NLNRETKKAFKRYLD
-172 GEENID
+172 GEEDID

-190 KIPLLTRKEE
+190 KIPLLTRREE

-215 RCLYTSSYAQ
+215 RCLYTSSYCQ
-225 TALIEKLK
+225 QKVDVMLYDI
-233 RVTDKEI
+233 TDREV
-240 DKFMIINPDIGV
+240 DKFMIINPDIGI

-261 LTNIETLRKIN
+261 QTNLETIRKIH
-272 KRNKKD
+272 KRNKDDISKY
-278 MESFLKGGSKNL
+278 LKEGNDRDL
-290 LERITQRQNS
+290 VETIEHRQNS
-300 IASLLEEIA
+300 CASLLEEVT
-309 IKNVKLKGVTE
+309 IKNVCLKETAE
-320 ELVKC
+320 ELIKC
-325 SLQMRKLINEHALLE
+325 AQQMKKLIDEYDRL
-340 KKDPKSLRTKQIH
+340 KKRAPDSMRTRQIH
-353 IKIIK
+353 VQIIK
-358 MEYEMGETADSL
+358 LEYQMGEPSDKL
-370 FARIQRLEKARGD
+370 FKRIRRLKKAQND
-383 LLIASK
+383 LLMASK
-389 GLAEGNLRLVVPIA
+389 GLAEGNLRLVVSIA

-414 DLTQDGNSG
+414 DLIQDGNSG

-464 PANTLRTIARIRNV
+464 PANTLRTIAKIRNV
-478 MRTFEHERGRPPS
+478 MRTFEHDRGRSAS

-497 DVNIPETEVK
+497 EVNIPESEVK

-536 RAARQPH
+536 RAAKQPH
-543 EIIDLKQLRDK
+543 ELVDLQDLRTS
-554 LYASMVD
+554 LYQSMVD

-574 GIGGQTYTLEEVGAK
+574 GIGGQSYTLEEVGAK

-616 LIPYMEAYEE
+616 LVPFMESYEE